1 MRILF
6 LLIIVISV
14 LICGCSNKPYQL
26 KKKSESITGMV
37 TFNDKAV
44 ANAEIR
50 FSDPAHDVH
59 FTVKTD
65 AEGKFT
71 VAPKDLP
78 VGSYSTFIIP
88 ADPKD
93 IPQKYQSPMESPL
106 ILEINEGSNDLKI
119 MLDNKKF

>member
-1 MRILF
+1 MKTLF
-6 LLIIVISV
+6 LLLVVVSV
-14 LICGCSNKPYQL
+14 LTCGCSNKPYQP
-26 KKKSESITGMV
+26 KKKAKSIAGTV

-50 FSDPAHDVH
+50 FSDSAHGVS

-78 VGSYSTFIIP
+78 IGSYSTYITP
-88 ADPKD
+88 ANPKD
-93 IPQKYQSPMESPL
+93 VPKQYQSSLESPL
-106 ILEINEGSNDLKI
+106 ILEIKEGSNDLNIDLK
-119 MLDNKKF
+119 